1 LYVIQILKTFNQNKN
16 IFKEKDDSTSM
27 NVMIME
33 NASEIFVTP
42 NMFSKSKVVVLNI
55 NQG

>member
-1 LYVIQILKTFNQNKN
+1 
-16 IFKEKDDSTSM
+16 M